1 MILILTTSI
10 TPRIQ
15 YIFSLLL
22 KEILGLEFSL
32 ITSREEWIAFQGP
45 KFIYAKEVD
54 GDALF
59 IESSGLLFETGIFPH
74 ELKTTMQDGIPVL
87 FLTENRRSALPFD
100 PFAAAFYMVSRYE
113 EYHREKKDKYGRFMV
128 SESIAWKGKFFDMP
142 VVHHWTA
149 VLESVLVKHFP
160 GIPVRHTQYCFIPT
174 IDIDHAYAYR
184 GRKLTRSLG
193 GIGRSLVNADF
204 AGIILR
210 TKVLWGLARDP
221 YDNYDYICRIHKEYG
236 LMPLFFILFADYGGN
251 DNQISLKNKDF
262 RKLLRTLDQVGSVGI
277 HPSLSSNRH
286 MEKLISECRGL
297 SDVLDRDVVISRQ
310 HFLKISFPK
319 TYLNLIQKGITDD
332 YSMGYASHIG
342 FRAGIAIPYFFFD
355 LSRNEASNFRIH
367 PVAVMDVTLKE
378 YLRLNPQQAKETI
391 RKVIQKIKSVNGTF
405 VSIWH
410 NESLSDIGRWKDW
423 RAVYEALLREA
434 TGQASS

>member
-1 MILILTTSI
+1 
-10 TPRIQ
+10 
-15 YIFSLLL
+15 
-22 KEILGLEFSL
+22 
-32 ITSREEWIAFQGP
+32 
-45 KFIYAKEVD
+45 
-54 GDALF
+54 
-59 IESSGLLFETGIFPH
+59 
-74 ELKTTMQDGIPVL
+74 
-87 FLTENRRSALPFD
+87 
-100 PFAAAFYMVSRYE
+100 
-113 EYHREKKDKYGRFMV
+113 
-128 SESIAWKGKFFDMP
+128 
-142 VVHHWTA
+142 
-149 VLESVLVKHFP
+149 
-160 GIPVRHTQYCFIPT
+160 
-174 IDIDHAYAYR
+174 
-184 GRKLTRSLG
+184 
-193 GIGRSLVNADF
+193 LVNADF

-210 TKVLWGLARDP
+210 TKVLWGLAPDP
-221 YDNYDYICRIHKEYG
+221 YDNYDYIHRIHKEYG
-236 LMPLFFILFADYGGN
+236 LMSLFFILFADYGGN
-251 DNQISLKNKDF
+251 DNQISLKNREF
-262 RKLLRTLDQVGSVGI
+262 RKLLRTLDQDGNVGI
-277 HPSLSSNRH
+277 HPSFSSNRH
-286 MEKLISECRGL
+286 LDKLISECRGL

-319 TYLNLIQKGITDD
+319 TYLNLIQNGITDD

-423 RAVYEALLREA
+423 RAVYETLLREA